1 MIIQVLASGGGAVVK
16 LWALIG
22 EEWDPVTWE
31 KDIQGKPIEVMNFE
45 AMDSKVFILHKEI
58 VSPL

>member
-1 MIIQVLASGGGAVVK
+1 MVK

-31 KDIQGKPIEVMNFE
+31 KDKQGKPTEVMNFE
-45 AMDSKVFILHKEI
+45 ALNSKVFILHEEI
-58 VSPL
+58 VSLL